1 MSDPHQPS
9 VTVIEPDRDP
19 EATGGGWAASGGG
32 WSGGGWSGADRGW
45 YWSWDGGRERLP
57 WVGIF
62 LVALGVALLV
72 GQFTTP
78 ISAVSLLLDAL
89 AAAFLVTWVVNGA
102 RGAMIP
108 GLFFLALG
116 AAGTL
121 SDLGY
126 ISGSGWGTFF
136 VGLAFLLA
144 WLIGRVW
151 GGRYGWALWAGL
163 FFGLIGGI
171 QVAGRIPG
179 FPDLG
184 QFWPLLLVGLG
195 LWVIWRSMRRP
206 RPI

>member
-1 MSDPHQPS
+1 MSEGHEP
-9 VTVIEPDRDP
+9 VTIIEPGQGP
-19 EATGGGWAASGGG
+19 AIASGGPSG
-32 WSGGGWSGADRGW
+32 AGRDFGGGRVEYRGW

-62 LVALGVALLV
+62 LVALGGALLI

-78 ISAVSLLLDAL
+78 LSASTLLFDAL
-89 AAAFLVTWVVNGA
+89 AAAFLVTWFVNGA

-108 GLFFLALG
+108 ALFFVALG

-136 VGLAFLLA
+136 VGLGLLLG
-144 WLIGRVW
+144 WLIGRWW
-151 GGRYGWALWAGL
+151 GGRYGWALWVGL
-163 FFGLIGGI
+163 FFAILGGV

-184 QFWPLLLVGLG
+184 QLWPLLLVALG
-195 LWVIWRSMRRP
+195 LWIIWRAYVRP
-206 RPI
+206 RRA